1 MHLHLAADNILL
13 TGAFLL
19 LGGLVASRVATRLR
33 VPGMILFLLAGMAV
47 ADDGLGWLHL
57 ANSKSTQSVAIM
69 ALVVILFYGGL
80 TNPLDEVKRV
90 LAPAAALAT
99 IGVAITAGVVGAIA
113 MWFFKLPAL
122 EAMLIGAVVASTDA
136 AAVFSVLRDAPIPR
150 RLAALLET
158 ESGVNDPM
166 AVLLTIGLLSMWSHH
181 VTPVDWV
188 VFGVR
193 QLVGGLF
200 VGVVLGWLGGQ
211 AMIHRDWVDGAIV
224 PLVGL
229 TIASGAFAVSAKLG
243 ASGFL
248 AVYVSAIVLG
258 AKAPGYQRPLK
269 AFFGSLAEIGQFGLF
284 FLLGVLVFPSHLG
297 SVAVKSLAIAA
308 ALIFV
313 ARPLAIAVCLPWFH
327 FKAREMTFASLAG
340 LRGAVP
346 IVLATFPL
354 TVGYPHGVF
363 IFEVTFFVVLLSAAV
378 QGTAIPPAV
387 KWLGL
392 TEVSPVWDPIAAV
405 VPIANLGMTVVEIR
419 LRDES
424 PLVGTTLK
432 DSSPPDDARV
442 ITLVRRGSVEMPTGR
457 TVLESGDLLSVAIG
471 ERDQS
476 EQHLIDWARGDI
488 AGH

>member
-1 MHLHLAADNILL
+1 MHLHLAADTILL
-13 TGAFLL
+13 TATFLL

-57 ANSKSTQSVAIM
+57 ANTRTTQTVAIM
-69 ALVVILFYGGL
+69 ALVVILFDGGL
-80 TNPLDEVKRV
+80 ANSLDDVKRV

-99 IGVAITAGVVGAIA
+99 IGVSITAGVVGVTA
-113 MWFFKLPAL
+113 MWLFNLSAL

-158 ESGVNDPM
+158 ESGINDPM
-166 AVLLTIGLLSMWSHH
+166 AALLTIGLLSMWSHH
-181 VTPVDWV
+181 VTPIDWV
-188 VFGVR
+188 VFGIR
-193 QLVGGLF
+193 QLVGGLI
-200 VGVVLGWLGGQ
+200 VGAALGWLGGQ
-211 AMIHRDWVDGAIV
+211 AMNHRDWVNGSIV

-229 TIASGAFAVSAKLG
+229 TVACGAFAISAKLG

-248 AVYVSAIVLG
+248 AVYVSAIVLS
-258 AKAPGYQRPLK
+258 ANAPGYQRPLK

-297 SVAVKSLAIAA
+297 TVAVKSLAIAA
-308 ALIFV
+308 VLIFV
-313 ARPLAIAVCLPWFH
+313 ARPLATAVCVPWFH
-327 FKAREMTFASLAG
+327 FTAREMTFASIAG

-392 TEVSPVWDPIAAV
+392 TETSPAWDPIAAV
-405 VPIANLGMTVVEIR
+405 VPLANLGMTVVEIR

-424 PLVGTTLK
+424 PLVGTFLR
-432 DSSPPDDARV
+432 DSAPPDDARV
-442 ITLVRRGSVEMPTGR
+442 ITLVRRGEVELPTGG

-471 ERDQS
+471 ERP
-476 EQHLIDWARGDI
+476 EAEHHLVAWARGDHI
-488 AGH
+488 GR